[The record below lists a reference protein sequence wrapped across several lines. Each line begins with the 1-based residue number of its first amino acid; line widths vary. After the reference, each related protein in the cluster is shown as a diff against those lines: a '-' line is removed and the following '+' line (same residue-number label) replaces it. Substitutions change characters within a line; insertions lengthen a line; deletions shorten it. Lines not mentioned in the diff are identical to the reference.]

1 MTRGGQKPVKTD
13 PSDKT
18 ARPVRPAARPLVV
31 HGRILDFVIFLI
43 RVSGG
48 PRVLCFL
55 SGGYPPARPL
65 VFKEKKKNPNLPDP
79 SPNPLFPSDLSLIS
93 FSFSSFHSPSP
104 SQPNLHATTPSK
116 PQRRDTLHAA
126 APPPVPH
133 LHAVAAPRRSSAIA
147 PRRSSS
153 TPPRRSSATP
163 PRRSTATPSSLSDLS
178 RSHKCTD
185 LVEVVN
191 VQIWS

>member
-1 MTRGGQKPVKTD
+1 MSILRGGQKPVKTD
-13 PSDKT
+13 PPDKT
-18 ARPVRPAARPLVV
+18 ARPVRPTARPLVV

-65 VFKEKKKNPNLPDP
+65 VFKEKKKNSNLLDP
-79 SPNPLFPSDLSLIS
+79 SPNPHFPSDLSLIS

-104 SQPNLHATTPSK
+104 SQPKLHATTPSK

-126 APPPVPH
+126 APPPAPQLHAAAAPH
-133 LHAVAAPRRSSAIA
+133 LHAAAAPHLHAAA
-147 PRRSSS
+147 PPHLHAAAAPHLHAAASPHLRHSQI
-153 TPPRRSSATP
+153 
-163 PRRSTATPSSLSDLS
+163 SL
-178 RSHKCTD
+178 
-185 LVEVVN
+185 EAAN
-191 VQIWS
+191 VQIWSRS